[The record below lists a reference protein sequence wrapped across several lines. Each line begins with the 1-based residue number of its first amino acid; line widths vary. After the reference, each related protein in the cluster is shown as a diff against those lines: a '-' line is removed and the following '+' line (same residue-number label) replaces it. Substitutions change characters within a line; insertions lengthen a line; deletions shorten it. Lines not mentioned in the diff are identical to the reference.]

1 MRNTMIRLK
10 NKLTHPF
17 NGVRGLWYKHFNR
30 WKFRFLGV
38 ELGFDSDIRNKVY
51 LQIEEDETVSIGDHF
66 ALYSGDNLSPFCHNT
81 YASIC
86 VYPHAHL
93 SIGHHSGMSGGMIWA
108 TDSITIGNYVNIGG
122 NCSIIDGDIHNLSW
136 QQRRKDRQEV
146 IPYNKAAIVIEDDV
160 LIGANCNILKGVHIG
175 ARSIIG
181 AGSVV
186 TKDIPADC
194 IAAGNPCRIIKSSV
208 L

>member
-1 MRNTMIRLK
+1 M
-10 NKLTHPF
+10 HPF
-17 NGVRGLWYKHFNR
+17 NGIKDRWYQHFNR
-30 WKFRFLGV
+30 WKFRFLGA
-38 ELGFDSDIRNKVY
+38 ELGRASDIRNKVY
-51 LQIEEDETVSIGDHF
+51 LQIEEGAQVTIGDHF

-86 VYPHAHL
+86 VYPNAHL

-122 NCSIIDGDIHNLSW
+122 NCSIMDGDIHNTDW
-136 QQRRKDRQEV
+136 QQRRNDRQDSVPYAKAPVV
-146 IPYNKAAIVIEDDV
+146 IDDDV
-160 LIGANCNILKGVHIG
+160 WIGANCTILKGVHIG
-175 ARSIIG
+175 ARSTIG

-194 IAAGNPCRIIKSSV
+194 IAAGNPCRVIKSLAS
-208 L
+208 